1 MFIEKSFGVK
11 IFGIKM
17 VFFFLNFFKLRFVV
31 LFKYKIR
38 KIFRLKKDVNKRY
51 YLLCFMKKVL
61 GLKAFL
67 FK

>member
-61 GLKAFL
+61 GSKAFL